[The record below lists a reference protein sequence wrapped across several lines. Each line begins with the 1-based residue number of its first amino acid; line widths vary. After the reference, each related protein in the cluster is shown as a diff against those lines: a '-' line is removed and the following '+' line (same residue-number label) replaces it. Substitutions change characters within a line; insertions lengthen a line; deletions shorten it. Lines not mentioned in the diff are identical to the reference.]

1 MGFGYFYGM
10 GMDIFMILK
19 TYFSVFGFLPGC
31 AFSRANIFMQA
42 AKWLWLGFHFII
54 SINITF

>member
-19 TYFSVFGFLPGC
+19 TYFQIAFLKFC
-31 AFSRANIFMQA
+31 TNLHSHQ
-42 AKWLWLGFHFII
+42 II
-54 SINITF
+54 HGSLVLLDC